1 MFQQNKKN
9 GDFNP
14 IEGRREPSKSSPLA
28 ADLISVEA
36 IAGRRSAAHIPKQP
50 GPGGLEPW
58 RRHRRLRSVLPW
70 LGAGTLADYASGFG
84 RRIPVCIHMNW
95 AAR

>member
-50 GPGGLEPW
+50 GPGGWSLGGVIAACAQFSHGWAPGHWQTTPAALEDEF
-58 RRHRRLRSVLPW
+58 L
-70 LGAGTLADYASGFG
+70 
-84 RRIPVCIHMNW
+84 W
-95 AAR
+95 AFT